1 MLPDY
6 RQEKWSTI
14 FSDVLLK
21 TLRCALLSASVADYI
36 ACSIE
41 TLSLRHHGEQKER
54 VLLLENLWQ
63 VFQSVPPM
71 PQTQL
76 TPEIQSLWSKALSSV
91 KSPIQIDLDKVRDV
105 LELCATFQQVQLNNN
120 DVLQLH
126 LIVR

>member
-21 TLRCALLSASVADYI
+21 TLRCALLSASVSDYI

-41 TLSLRHHGEQKER
+41 ALSLRHHGDQKER

-71 PQTQL
+71 PQAQL
-76 TPEIQSLWSKALSSV
+76 TPEVQALWSNALTSV
-91 KSPIQIDLDKVRDV
+91 KSPIQIDLDKVSDV

>member
-41 TLSLRHHGEQKER
+41 ALSLRHHGEQKER

-76 TPEIQSLWSKALSSV
+76 TPEIQSLWSNALSSV
-91 KSPIQIDLDKVRDV
+91 KSPIQIDLDKVSDV